1 MSKKI
6 LAVALA
12 AAMILGL
19 ASVAFAASFSDTVD
33 HERETAI
40 KQLAGLGLLNGYPD
54 GTFRPENPITRA
66 EFAKVMVYALG
77 LADAAEMLA
86 GVPVPFADV
95 EANHWAVGFISI
107 ATSQEIV
114 KGYPDGTFGP
124 QNNVTYAEV
133 ITMLLR
139 ALGYGPLLDKQPWP
153 TAYLTKAADL
163 KINKGISF
171 LANAPATRGD
181 VAALVANSISIPKL
195 IPVAWGP
202 DGEPTQYGVSK
213 GEDLVTL
220 LHDMGAESVDGWLI
234 DSPELFSNDGTK
246 IKLAGEKEVTKKLV
260 DGTDCTGLLGHKVRA
275 WVNEDDRVFFVEDIT
290 AEADVRKASF
300 KDLIKEKVKDEDGN
314 EQEVTAGVT
323 LEANKKNYDFRG
335 DVVFYNYEGPDIG
348 STALK
353 DAEITAIFD
362 GDTPKYAVAK
372 KYVWGVV
379 EAASPTYERITFA
392 EYGPGGRATLRVA
405 SYDVVWDG
413 AADSFEDLKADD
425 VVEYIVEPTL
435 KKAVFVVTR
444 NSVEGEFSKLSSK
457 ATIDGTAYDF
467 VDDAVGVVT
476 GNLGYDVIALLN
488 KDGEIV
494 MIKKVSDAPVPSS
507 LAVVLDMG
515 EEEDAFKNKVFK
527 LRLFLTDGSKAV
539 VELASK
545 VAFGDADPAAIKDL
559 AALEA
564 EVAKGDVISY
574 KTNSSGAITSIKTK
588 VAFTQIGD
596 APLAINDTRSTVN
609 NLKVGP
615 DTVAFNI
622 TTNEGTEGTR
632 TFKGVEVI
640 TGKTLLGLASTDLF
654 GDTLRG
660 YVDPDG
666 GFAGIV
672 VARDAVTA
680 ATELTYGMVYG
691 SYQAKVGSDVE
702 WVLRILVDG
711 SITDYPA
718 TYTEFDIDDFANE
731 TIVVFRLVD
740 DEIAEATP
748 LTDPDISS
756 DVYKARVADVDI
768 ENGLITIE
776 LKDDDTGHV
785 ERTYYLFVDEDTL
798 YYDVA
803 GSTRASLT
811 LEEITREAEVD
822 VYVEGEYVEG
832 DVANGALVKVLVIQS
847 Y

>member
-33 HERETAI
+33 HEREIAI
-40 KQLAGLGLLNGYPD
+40 KQLAGLGLLNGYED
-54 GTFRPENPITRA
+54 GTFRPDNPITRA

-77 LADAAEMLA
+77 LKDAAEMLA
-86 GVPVPFADV
+86 GVPVPFTDV
-95 EANHWAVGFISI
+95 EANHWATGYISI
-107 ATSQEIV
+107 STSQEIV

-133 ITMLLR
+133 LTMILR
-139 ALGYGPLLDKQPWP
+139 ALGYGPILDKGPWP
-153 TAYLTKAADL
+153 TAYLTKAAEL
-163 KINKGISF
+163 KLNKGINVLS
-171 LANAPATRGD
+171 NAPATRGD
-181 VAALVANSISIPKL
+181 VAGLVANAISKPKL

-202 DGEPTQYGVSK
+202 DGNPTQYGVSK

-234 DSPELFSNDGTK
+234 DSPELFSNDGTE
-246 IKLAGEKEVTKKLV
+246 IRLADATGAMDLV
-260 DGTDCTGLLGHKVRA
+260 EGTDCTGLLGHKVRA
-275 WVNEDDRVFFVEDIT
+275 WVNDEGQVFFVEDIT
-290 AEADVRKASF
+290 PESDVREGTYVE
-300 KDLIKEKVKDEDGN
+300 IKKDEESKDI
-314 EQEVTAGVT
+314 GVT
-323 LEANKKNYDFRG
+323 LKVNKKNVDFLG
-335 DVVFYNYEGPDIG
+335 DVVFYNYGDAALG
-348 STALK
+348 TADLEN
-353 DAEITAIFD
+353 AEITVTFD
-362 GDTPKYAVAK
+362 GDTPMYVVAK
-372 KYVWGVV
+372 EYVWGVV
-379 EAASPTYERITFA
+379 EVASPTYERITFE

-405 SYDVVWDG
+405 DYDVVWVG
-413 AADSFEDLKADD
+413 AADSFEDLEADD
-425 VVEYIVEPTL
+425 VVEYIVNSTH

-444 NSVEGEFSKLSSK
+444 NAVEGEFSKLATK
-457 ATIDGTAYDF
+457 ATVDGTDYD
-467 VDDAVGVVT
+467 VVAGAVGVGT

-488 KDGEIV
+488 KDGDIV

-515 EEEDAFKNKVFK
+515 VEEDAFDNRLFK
-527 LRLFLTDGSKAV
+527 IRLFLTDGSKAV
-539 VELASK
+539 VDLASK
-545 VAFGDADPAAIKDL
+545 VAFGDADAAAIENLD
-559 AALEA
+559 ALKA
-564 EVAKGDVISY
+564 KLAKGDVISY

-588 VAFTQIGD
+588 VAFTQIDD
-596 APLAINDTRSTVN
+596 AALAINDTRSTVN
-609 NLKVGP
+609 NLKVSS
-615 DTVAFNI
+615 DTIAFNI
-622 TTNEGTEGTR
+622 TTNEGAR

-640 TGKTLLGLASTDLF
+640 TGKTLLSLANKDLF
-654 GDTLRG
+654 DGTLLG

-680 ATELTYGMVYG
+680 ASELTYGMVYG

-702 WVLRILVDG
+702 WLLRILVDG

-718 TYTEFDIDDFANE
+718 TYTGFDIDDFDNE
-731 TIVVFRLVD
+731 TIVTFQLVD
-740 DEIAEATP
+740 DEIASAAA
-748 LTDPDISS
+748 LIPDISS
-756 DVYKARVADVDI
+756 DVYKARVADVDL

-785 ERTYYLFVDEDTL
+785 KDAYYLFVDEDTL

-822 VYVEGEYVEG
+822 VYVEGVP
-832 DVANGALVKVLVIQS
+832 ANGALVKVLVIQS

>member
-40 KQLAGLGLLNGYPD
+40 KQLAGLGLLDGYPD

-77 LADAAEMLA
+77 LKDAAEMLA

-95 EANHWAVGFISI
+95 EANHWATGFISI

-133 ITMLLR
+133 LTMLLR
-139 ALGYGPLLDKQPWP
+139 ALGYGPVLDKGPWP

-163 KINKGISF
+163 KINRGISF

-195 IPVAWGP
+195 IPVAWGA
-202 DGEPTQYGVSK
+202 DGQPTQYGVSK

-246 IKLAGEKEVTKKLV
+246 IRLAGATGAMDLV
-260 DGTDCTGLLGHKVRA
+260 EGTDCTGLLGHKVRA
-275 WVNEDDRVFFVEDIT
+275 WVNDEGKVFFVEDIT
-290 AEADVRKASF
+290 PESDVLEGTYVGLK
-300 KDLIKEKVKDEDGN
+300 KDENDD
-314 EQEVTAGVT
+314 VIGVT
-323 LEANKKNYDFRG
+323 LKVNKKNVDFLG
-335 DVVFYNYEGPDIG
+335 DVVFYNYEGPDLG
-348 STALK
+348 TTDLE
-353 DAEITAIFD
+353 DAEITVTFD

-379 EAASPTYERITFA
+379 ETASPTYERITFA

-405 SYDVVWDG
+405 DYDVAWDG

-515 EEEDAFKNKVFK
+515 VEEDAFENKVFK

-545 VAFGDADPAAIKDL
+545 VAFGDADPAAIEDL
-559 AALEA
+559 AALKA
-564 EVAKGDVISY
+564 KVAKGDVISY

-588 VAFTQIGD
+588 VAFTQIDD

-622 TTNEGTEGTR
+622 TTNEGTR

-654 GDTLRG
+654 NDTLRG

-702 WVLRILVDG
+702 WVLRILVEG

-718 TYTEFDIDDFANE
+718 TYTGFDIDDFANE

-785 ERTYYLFVDEDTL
+785 EDTYYLFVDEDTL

-822 VYVEGEYVEG
+822 VYVEGP
-832 DVANGALVKVLVIQS
+832 VANGALVKVLVIQS